1 MRTGYGM
8 ESAAFQRTGK
18 TAQKRKGH
26 FVNCWYGLWARI
38 RVWCFQKE
46 ETGMTER
53 EEILENMIQ
62 DVMEHALKEHREKD
76 MPEEE
81 AQDRKSAIA
90 LSEQVEACLDTLE
103 EEKRDLIDEYLSAVR
118 SVNWWDYKVLYR
130 QGVRDGV
137 ELMKWIDGKE
147 RG

>member
-1 MRTGYGM
+1 
-8 ESAAFQRTGK
+8 
-18 TAQKRKGH
+18 
-26 FVNCWYGLWARI
+26 
-38 RVWCFQKE
+38 
-46 ETGMTER
+46 MTER

-62 DVMEHALKEHREKD
+62 DVMEYALKEHREKD
-76 MPEEE
+76 MSEEK
-81 AQDRKSAIA
+81 AHDRKSAIA

>member
-1 MRTGYGM
+1 
-8 ESAAFQRTGK
+8 
-18 TAQKRKGH
+18 
-26 FVNCWYGLWARI
+26 
-38 RVWCFQKE
+38 
-46 ETGMTER
+46 MTER

-62 DVMEHALKEHREKD
+62 YVMEHALKEHREKD

>member
-1 MRTGYGM
+1 
-8 ESAAFQRTGK
+8 
-18 TAQKRKGH
+18 
-26 FVNCWYGLWARI
+26 
-38 RVWCFQKE
+38 
-46 ETGMTER
+46 MTER

-62 DVMEHALKEHREKD
+62 DVMEYALKEHREKD
-76 MPEEE
+76 MSEEK